1 MPPPGVPDWIFPTVI
16 AASRLDIRDPLVWV
30 EAIGS
35 RRGEIFVRFRD
46 VLGPPGAGTSLAMI
60 SRRSHTLT
68 LDRFLEA
75 YSSAEG
81 DDPYVPFPPEEPA
94 LIPVPYLEDEDEIVL
109 NGQGEG
115 LPTAPSPEEPAPR
128 ELDHLGMLA
137 AFLCLTDM
145 TVTSAWNSLTP
156 ERRDQVLALMG
167 RIAENFGWSSPRG
180 KSLLGVYGD
189 AIDTLLSLFPEK
201 EGVVPTS
208 RFERE
213 DLL

>member
-1 MPPPGVPDWIFPTVI
+1 
-16 AASRLDIRDPLVWV
+16 
-30 EAIGS
+30 
-35 RRGEIFVRFRD
+35 
-46 VLGPPGAGTSLAMI
+46 MI
-60 SRRSHTLT
+60 SRRSRTLP
-68 LDRFLEA
+68 LERFLEA
-75 YSSAEG
+75 YHPAEEALYL
-81 DDPYVPFPPEEPA
+81 PNPPEEPA
-94 LIPVPYLEDEDEIVL
+94 LIPVPYLEAGDQDEIVL
-109 NGQGEG
+109 NGQGG
-115 LPTAPSPEEPAPR
+115 NPPTAPSSEEPAPR

-167 RIAENFGWSSPRG
+167 RVAENFGWSSPRG

-189 AIDTLLSLFPEK
+189 AIDTLLRMFPEK
-201 EGVVPTS
+201 EGVAPTS